1 VPSLILG
8 MDGAEPPTAA
18 TAVESCGRI
27 TGFVHERNGLT
38 RPFEVPGFCL
48 IRLLQHV
55 PSSRGQY
62 TPARLRG
69 VPEGESDLDVQWAGT
84 VLPGATIKFVT
95 SESTETTAG
104 TVLSGLYIVENNLAG
119 AMSEG
124 EQLIPSN
131 GV

>member
-1 VPSLILG
+1 
-8 MDGAEPPTAA
+8 
-18 TAVESCGRI
+18 
-27 TGFVHERNGLT
+27 
-38 RPFEVPGFCL
+38 
-48 IRLLQHV
+48 
-55 PSSRGQY
+55 
-62 TPARLRG
+62 

-104 TVLSGLYIVENNLAG
+104 TVSGLYIVENNLAG

>member
-1 VPSLILG
+1 
-8 MDGAEPPTAA
+8 
-18 TAVESCGRI
+18 
-27 TGFVHERNGLT
+27 
-38 RPFEVPGFCL
+38 
-48 IRLLQHV
+48 
-55 PSSRGQY
+55 
-62 TPARLRG
+62 